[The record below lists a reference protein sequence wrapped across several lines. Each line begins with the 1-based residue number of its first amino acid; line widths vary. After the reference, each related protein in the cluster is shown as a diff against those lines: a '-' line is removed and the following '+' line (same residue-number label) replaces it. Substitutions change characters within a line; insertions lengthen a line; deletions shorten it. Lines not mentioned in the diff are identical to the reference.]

1 MKQKIIKTIKE
12 NSMIVFLLFLFFL
25 IPFALR
31 IIDSTS
37 AAFDPGVLH
46 SVVLTCLIFAVFQA
60 CTWSILKVIWPDL
73 GRYFVNEFSL
83 DYSNLNKRTKLLI
96 SLGVY
101 FFILLQLVLIVCAIL

>member
-1 MKQKIIKTIKE
+1 MKSKIFKTLKE
-12 NSMIVFLLFLFFL
+12 NSMIVFLLVLFFL

-31 IIDSTS
+31 FVDNTS
-37 AAFDPGVLH
+37 AAFDPGILH
-46 SVVLTCLIFAVFQA
+46 SVVLSCLIYAIFQA

-73 GRYFVNEFSL
+73 GKYFINDFSM
-83 DYSNLNKRTKLLI
+83 DYGNLNKRTKILI

>member
-1 MKQKIIKTIKE
+1 MNSKIIKALKE
-12 NSMIVFLLFLFFL
+12 NIMIVFLLALFFI

-31 IIDSTS
+31 LIDSTS
-37 AAFDPGVLH
+37 AAFDPGILH
-46 SVVLTCLIFAVFQA
+46 SVVLSSLIYAIFQT

-73 GRYFVNEFSL
+73 GKYFINEFSS
-83 DYSNLNKRTKLLI
+83 DYANLNKRTKVLI

>member
-12 NSMIVFLLFLFFL
+12 NSMIAFLLALFFL

-31 IIDSTS
+31 FIDNTS
-37 AAFDPGVLH
+37 AAFDPGILH
-46 SVVLTCLIFAVFQA
+46 SVVLSCLIFAIFQA

-73 GRYFVNEFSL
+73 GKYFVNEFSM
-83 DYSNLNKRTKLLI
+83 DYSNLNKRTKILI

-101 FFILLQLVLIVCAIL
+101 FTILLQLILIVCAIL